1 MCNTNVVAAG
11 PGVCYDVC
19 MFKLMVGV
27 LVGLV
32 LVGAGWWY
40 YSDGG
45 KKDPVDGFQDAI
57 KYQTRQATKAVSAK
71 IGESVDGLKEE
82 YTDARVLASI
92 KTQFFKEDLL
102 DGLKIDVDVED
113 GFVSLKGTVPSL
125 EARALAIKLTR
136 DTEGVIKTR
145 ADLKIVRPSKD

>member
-1 MCNTNVVAAG
+1 MAAG
-11 PGVCYDVC
+11 PGVCYDTG
-19 MFKLMVGV
+19 MFKMMVGV

-45 KKDPVDGFQDAI
+45 KKDPMDGFQDAME
-57 KYQTRQATKAVSAK
+57 YQARQATKAVTSK
-71 IGESVDGLKEE
+71 IGESVDDLKEE
-82 YTDARVLASI
+82 YTDAKVLASI

-113 GFVSLKGTVPSL
+113 GFVSLKGTVPSP
-125 EARALAIKLTR
+125 EARALAVKLAR
-136 DTEGVIKTR
+136 DTAGVERIT
-145 ADLKIVRPSKD
+145 ANLKVVRPPKD